1 MKAIFI
7 ILAVVVPAITG
18 LAGAANPIDMKNN
31 FDTDQI
37 AHATLGGGCFWCMDA
52 VFSRVE
58 GVKQVTTGYAGGE
71 VENPTYEM
79 VSRGNTGHAEV
90 VQITFNP
97 EKVSY
102 LQLLEVFFR
111 VHNPTTPNRQGADV
125 GPQYRSAI
133 FYHNEEQKRIAE
145 QVKDRMEGEKIW
157 DDPIVTEITPLNKFY
172 AAEEYHQNYFEKNPQ
187 QGYCQMVIQPK
198 VEKFRQMFEDLLK
211 EQ

>member
-1 MKAIFI
+1 
-7 ILAVVVPAITG
+7 
-18 LAGAANPIDMKNN
+18 MKNN